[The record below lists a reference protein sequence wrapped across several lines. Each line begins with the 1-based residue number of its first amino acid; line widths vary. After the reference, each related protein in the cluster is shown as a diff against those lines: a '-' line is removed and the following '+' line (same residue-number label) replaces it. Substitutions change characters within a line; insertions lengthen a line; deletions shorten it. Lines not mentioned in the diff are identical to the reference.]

1 MVNKTQFYKTKVALA
16 VVLSLGLA
24 ACGDSDGDVSTA
36 TSQSAT
42 DATQNTVGN
51 QNDLTGT
58 VQGVVVDT
66 NGNPLAGVMVY
77 LGDAETTT
85 NAGGQYVFTGVAVTN
100 VSGVNNEGN
109 ETADGT
115 TSTLVVTV
123 GGSATHLGA
132 LVTVTPQAQV
142 NNTGG
147 TGDAAGGNSGSN
159 SDTTI
164 QTFIDGFTAEAGV
177 AVLPSLNA
185 GAYGFVRDCRTGAP
199 LTDAQDILS
208 LDFVKVADDSDVNST
223 VAGNGTQITNAEDT
237 HTIGTDADGKF
248 SLANLAGNSEY
259 AISAKE
265 GWRITSTGTVVDA
278 EDEEFNTESEGSSQF
293 LGTIEVCP
301 TSFTPGAN
309 AAPYISSISNSI
321 DPVAD
326 EGFKWSVLKPG
337 IDGTAGKEIVIN
349 FSEAMNVADI
359 DLDKVVITKQL
370 NFSDLSDGEVL
381 VDVAVDTDGAKIIS
395 MSEDGKSMTIQLAEA
410 LPEMTKFSVWMPR
423 WQYMDTY
430 YAGAMT
436 IVTGDHG
443 TGEND
448 DSVEDDL
455 TSDAAVAG
463 EIVGSSD
470 KGISSDTINNSQFK
484 TEYVRT
490 RICTYIEVQTTVEG
504 VTGEQLI
511 QTLPAEQLPET
522 AASWD
527 NGVNGAGAISNL
539 NGQESVTP
547 GIDTGDRIATRWGIT
562 YDNDQAVVTG
572 DLGTLSTVND
582 INVTH
587 LRGSAVQA
595 GTTTKY
601 NNGDGTYGIDVDNA
615 AHGDVIRLQPTAAF
629 GIVGEN
635 INVDLLD
642 LIAPTTT
649 LQENYGL
656 YAETGYNRDTADS
669 GLVAAGE
676 GGEVSV
682 PGAAAQLGDP
692 IVYIQPRHLSP
703 VNASNTA
710 DRFDE
715 FEALAGLRTVAGNTL
730 VDGDSSL
737 TAGDTDS
744 DNPLYHAAE
753 YAAWADRS
761 NPLGFAF
768 SENIYVATGAAIGA
782 SATTE
787 LTNASFINS
796 VTRNIDGNLVAASG
810 LSADL
815 ATVDVADMVNL
826 ANDDHNYVVQFEGL
840 VADKLSSASTGDNT
854 ATADDSARVL
864 LQDAMPAFMTTSR
877 WTGTTVEFTFNE
889 AVVPVGAGA
898 NTTVF
903 CFTDPTTGD
912 ADGDCADAGEYA
924 LTLDGSLRTDADA
937 NNDEDEGAY
946 VLSADGMSLTVYV
959 DGSKVQPLMVGTATV
974 NPEFF
979 FNDDADASL
988 EQHTAVSW
996 DNLAD
1001 ANGNVWDTFD
1011 EDSNNTAED
1020 AKDLDP
1026 LDGRYLV
1033 DAPRFL
1039 AYDDVGPFEVTNARF
1054 IYIDEAGGGT
1064 GDTDGVVSFT
1074 ISFSHPL
1081 DLRDVGTPMGFALD
1095 AAGWNGVD
1103 RVWVGSVAGELTL
1116 INTMF
1121 QIDLDGTAGG
1131 GAFADLSNAAATDVS
1146 VTISS
1151 DYRTITV
1158 LTSEAA
1164 DAIDANTTII
1174 QFQDLLDSSIIDGA
1188 QWATL
1193 DYVVTNTQ

>member
-1 MVNKTQFYKTKVALA
+1 MVNKTKFYKTKVALA

-24 ACGDSDGDVSTA
+24 ACGDSDGDEGSVSNST
-36 TSQSAT
+36 TQS

-51 QNDLTGT
+51 QDELTGT

-66 NGNPLAGVMVY
+66 NGNPLEGVMVY

-85 NAGGQYVFTGVAVTN
+85 NAGGQYVFTNVGVTN

-109 ETADGT
+109 EAIDPT
-115 TSTLVVTV
+115 TSTLVVTI
-123 GGSATHLGA
+123 GSSATHLGA
-132 LVTVTPQAQV
+132 LVTVTPKAQV

-147 TGDAAGGNSGSN
+147 TGDAAGSNAGSN

-164 QTFIDGFTAEAGV
+164 QTFIDGFTAEAGI

-185 GAYGFVRDCRTGAP
+185 GAYGYVRDCRTGAP
-199 LTDAQDILS
+199 LTDVANILS
-208 LDFVKVADDSDVNST
+208 LDFVNVTADNDVTTAIGN
-223 VAGNGTQITNAEDT
+223 NGTQLTNAEDT
-237 HTIGTDADGKF
+237 HTIGTDAEGKF
-248 SLANLAGNSEY
+248 SLTGLAANSEY
-259 AISAKE
+259 KVSAKE
-265 GWRITSTGTVVDA
+265 GWTITSTGTDIDA
-278 EDEEFNTESEGSSQF
+278 EDEEFNTNSEGSSQF

-301 TSFTPGAN
+301 VDFTPGEN

-321 DPVAD
+321 DPVVD
-326 EGFKWSVLKPG
+326 DGFKWSVLKPG
-337 IDGTAGKEIVIN
+337 IDGTAGKEVVIN
-349 FSEAMNVADI
+349 FSEEMDVANI

-370 NFSDLSDGEVL
+370 NFDDVNDGEVL
-381 VDVAVDTDGAKIIS
+381 VDVAVDTEGAKIIS
-395 MSEDGKSMTIQLAEA
+395 MSEDGKTMTIQLAEA

-423 WQYMDTY
+423 WQYTDTY
-430 YAGAMT
+430 YAGTKT

-443 TGEND
+443 TGESD
-448 DSVEDDL
+448 DSNPDDL
-455 TSDAAVAG
+455 TSDIAVLN
-463 EIVGSSD
+463 EVVGSGEY
-470 KGISSDTINNSQFK
+470 GITSDTINNSQFK
-484 TEYVRT
+484 TDYVRT
-490 RICTYIEVQTTVEG
+490 RICTYVEVQTTVEG

-511 QTLPAEQLPET
+511 QTLPAAQLPET

-527 NGVNGAGAISNL
+527 NGVNGANAISNL
-539 NGQESVTP
+539 NGQEAAQA

-562 YDNDQAVVTG
+562 YDNDQARIIG
-572 DLGTLSTVND
+572 DLGTLTTVAD

-587 LRGSAVQA
+587 FRGATPQL
-595 GTTTKY
+595 GNITKRDI
-601 NNGDGTYGIDVDNA
+601 GDGTYEIDVDNA
-615 AHGDVIRLQPTAAF
+615 AHLDVVRLQPTAAF
-629 GIVGEN
+629 GIVGDN
-635 INVDLLD
+635 IDVDLLD

-656 YAETGYNRDTADS
+656 YAETGYDRDTADS

-703 VNASNTA
+703 VNTSNTA

-730 VDGDSSL
+730 VDGD
-737 TAGDTDS
+737 TNGADTDT

-753 YAAWADRS
+753 YAAWTDRS

-768 SENIYVATGAAIGA
+768 SENIYVASGAAVGA
-782 SATTE
+782 TANTA

-796 VTRNIDGNLVAASG
+796 VTRNIDGQLITASG

-840 VADKLSSASTGDNT
+840 VADKLSTASTGDNT

-864 LQDAMPAFMTTSR
+864 LQDAMPAFITTSR

-889 AVVPVGAGA
+889 PVVPVGSGA
-898 NTTVF
+898 DTTVF
-903 CFTDPTTGD
+903 CFTNPTTGD
-912 ADGDCADAGEYA
+912 INGDCADPSEYA
-924 LTLDGSLRTDADA
+924 LTLDGTLRTDADA

-959 DGSKVQPLMVGTATV
+959 DGSKVQPLMVGSAV
-974 NPEFF
+974 LNPQFF
-979 FNDDADASL
+979 FNDDADASS
-988 EQHTAVSW
+988 EQHMAVSW

-1001 ANGNVWDTFD
+1001 ANGNIWDTFD
-1011 EDSNNTAED
+1011 RDSNTAAEAAMD
-1020 AKDLDP
+1020 ADP

-1054 IYIDEAGGGT
+1054 IYDDEGGAG
-1064 GDTDGVVSFT
+1064 DADGNVTFT
-1074 ISFSHPL
+1074 ITFSHPL
-1081 DLRDVGTPMGFALD
+1081 DLRDTGTPMGGAMD
-1095 AAGWNGVD
+1095 GAGWNGVD
-1103 RVWVGSVAGELTL
+1103 RSLDGTIPGDKAIIDV
-1116 INTMF
+1116 MF
-1121 QIDLDGTAGG
+1121 EIDLDGNAGG
-1131 GAFADLSNAAATDVS
+1131 NAATPLDASSGTADLS
-1146 VTISS
+1146 VTISA
-1151 DYRTITV
+1151 DYRTITLV
-1158 LTSEAA
+1158 TSEAA
-1164 DAIDANTTII
+1164 NDIVALTTTISFL
-1174 QFQDLLDSSIIDGA
+1174 QLLDSSIIDNA

-1193 DYVVTNTQ
+1193 QYVVTDTQ